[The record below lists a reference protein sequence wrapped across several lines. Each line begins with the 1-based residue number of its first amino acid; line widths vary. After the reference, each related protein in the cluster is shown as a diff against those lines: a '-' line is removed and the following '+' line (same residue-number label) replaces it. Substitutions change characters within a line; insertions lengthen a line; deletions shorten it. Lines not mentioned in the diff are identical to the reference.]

1 MVDLKTR
8 PFYLTEE
15 EISWIKNQT
24 NSLTIEQKIGQLF
37 LVLGDSFSD
46 EKLQELVKSSRVG
59 GILFRPAS
67 KNEIKNK
74 ISYLNKISRNPL
86 IFAANCE
93 EGASGAISDGIS
105 FGSQMSLAACDD
117 SKLVESFAKS
127 IVKEAKEV
135 GINWTF
141 SPVSDIDMN
150 FQNPIMNIRTLGSD
164 ANKVK
169 RYATIQAKTFQHYGL
184 IACAKHFPGDGV
196 DYRDQHLHPSVN
208 SLTAKRWRLTYGS
221 IYKNLIKNDLLSIMV
236 GHILLPSIEKEIDPN
251 LKDNQC
257 LPASLSSNLIQGLL
271 RKELDFNG
279 LVITD
284 ATIMGGYT
292 MMMNRKK
299 ALVTSINSGIDMF
312 CFNTDFEE
320 DYNFLLESYKSG
332 ELNNE
337 RLNDALLRIFA
348 IKAKTI
354 FEKGAPIRINTK
366 KVAEMVADKSITL
379 VKNEQNILP
388 IAPEKYPNIRL
399 IILGKDEIDGE
410 KLSLYAK
417 DELEKNGFNVT
428 IYKRDEDAMHGVG
441 GLSTKR
447 LTLYIANYPTLSNQT
462 TIRISFN
469 PIHALDTPRFP
480 YEEPYI
486 FLSLGNPYHLQD
498 VPKVKVYINGY
509 GCTKTIFNASL
520 NKLLGLSPFL
530 GKSPVDAF
538 CGLVDT
544 HY

>member
-150 FQNPIMNIRTLGSD
+150 YQNPIMNIRTLGSN

>member
-15 EISWIKNQT
+15 EISWIKSQT

-46 EKLQELVKSSRVG
+46 EKIQELVKSSRVG

-150 FQNPIMNIRTLGSD
+150 YQNPIMNIRTLGSD

>member
-150 FQNPIMNIRTLGSD
+150 YQNPIMNIRTLGSD

-284 ATIMGGYT
+284 ATIMG
-292 MMMNRKK
+292 
-299 ALVTSINSGIDMF
+299 V
-312 CFNTDFEE
+312 
-320 DYNFLLESYKSG
+320 YN
-332 ELNNE
+332 
-337 RLNDALLRIFA
+337 D
-348 IKAKTI
+348 
-354 FEKGAPIRINTK
+354 
-366 KVAEMVADKSITL
+366 
-379 VKNEQNILP
+379 
-388 IAPEKYPNIRL
+388 
-399 IILGKDEIDGE
+399 DE
-410 KLSLYAK
+410 
-417 DELEKNGFNVT
+417 
-428 IYKRDEDAMHGVG
+428 
-441 GLSTKR
+441 
-447 LTLYIANYPTLSNQT
+447 
-462 TIRISFN
+462 
-469 PIHALDTPRFP
+469 
-480 YEEPYI
+480 
-486 FLSLGNPYHLQD
+486 
-498 VPKVKVYINGY
+498 
-509 GCTKTIFNASL
+509 
-520 NKLLGLSPFL
+520 
-530 GKSPVDAF
+530 
-538 CGLVDT
+538 
-544 HY
+544 

>member
-1 MVDLKTR
+1 
-8 PFYLTEE
+8 
-15 EISWIKNQT
+15 
-24 NSLTIEQKIGQLF
+24 
-37 LVLGDSFSD
+37 
-46 EKLQELVKSSRVG
+46 
-59 GILFRPAS
+59 
-67 KNEIKNK
+67 
-74 ISYLNKISRNPL
+74 
-86 IFAANCE
+86 
-93 EGASGAISDGIS
+93 
-105 FGSQMSLAACDD
+105 
-117 SKLVESFAKS
+117 
-127 IVKEAKEV
+127 
-135 GINWTF
+135 
-141 SPVSDIDMN
+141 
-150 FQNPIMNIRTLGSD
+150 
-164 ANKVK
+164 
-169 RYATIQAKTFQHYGL
+169 
-184 IACAKHFPGDGV
+184 
-196 DYRDQHLHPSVN
+196 
-208 SLTAKRWRLTYGS
+208 
-221 IYKNLIKNDLLSIMV
+221 
-236 GHILLPSIEKEIDPN
+236 
-251 LKDNQC
+251 
-257 LPASLSSNLIQGLL
+257 
-271 RKELDFNG
+271 
-279 LVITD
+279 
-284 ATIMGGYT
+284 
-292 MMMNRKK
+292 
-299 ALVTSINSGIDMF
+299 MF

-520 NKLLGLSPFL
+520 NKLLGLSPF
-530 GKSPVDAF
+530 
-538 CGLVDT
+538 
-544 HY
+544 